1 MMVSGL
7 ILAAGQSKRLGGV
20 KPLLTHETATLIEIV
35 IANYR
40 ASKIDN
46 LILVLGHDARRVVQK
61 IPLAGLRVV
70 INPTP
75 SLGMSASI
83 QRGMAHL
90 ATRNEGIM
98 IAMGDMPLVGPDTIN
113 QIIAAFDK
121 SKKGIAVPVCNKQRG
136 HPVIFDQKK
145 YFDNLLEL
153 RGDVG
158 AKEILDANPKDI
170 LEVKVK
176 TDGVLIDV
184 DTREDWENI
193 RDRLEMP
200 DSVSSLV

>member
-1 MMVSGL
+1 MTVTGL
-7 ILAAGQSKRLGGV
+7 ILAAGQGKRLGGV
-20 KPLLTHETATLIEIV
+20 KPLLTHETATLIEMV
-35 IANYR
+35 IANFR
-40 ASKIDN
+40 ASKLDN
-46 LILVLGHDARRVVQK
+46 IILVLGHDARRVVQK
-61 IPLAGLRVV
+61 IPLAGLKIV

-90 ATRNEGIM
+90 ATRSEAIM
-98 IAMGDMPLVGPDTIN
+98 IAMGDMPLVGPETIN
-113 QIIAAFDK
+113 QLIAAFDK
-121 SKKGIAVPVCNKQRG
+121 SKKGIAVPVYDKQRG

-145 YFDNLLEL
+145 YFDRLLEL

-158 AKEILDANPKDI
+158 AKGILEANPKDI

-176 TDGVLIDV
+176 TDGILIDV
-184 DTREDWENI
+184 DTRDDWESI

>member
-1 MMVSGL
+1 MVTAL
-7 ILAAGQSKRLGGV
+7 ILAAGQGKRLGGV
-20 KPLLTHETATLIEIV
+20 KPLLTHETATLIEMV

-40 ASKIDN
+40 ASKVNNI
-46 LILVLGHDARRVVQK
+46 ILVLGHEARRVVQK
-61 IPLAGLRVV
+61 IPLAGLKVV

-90 ATRNEGIM
+90 ATRSEAIM
-98 IAMGDMPLVGPDTIN
+98 IAMGDMPLIGPDTIN
-113 QIIAAFDK
+113 TVIAGFEK
-121 SKKGIAVPVCNKQRG
+121 SKKGIAVPVFDKKRG

-145 YFDNLLEL
+145 YIDSLLEL

-158 AKEILDANPKDI
+158 AKEIIEANPKDI

-176 TDGVLIDV
+176 TDGVLVDV
-184 DTREDWENI
+184 DTKEDWESI

-200 DSVSSLV
+200 ESVSSLA

>member
-1 MMVSGL
+1 MVTGL
-7 ILAAGQSKRLGGV
+7 ILAAGLSKRLGGV
-20 KPLLTHETATLIEIV
+20 KPLLTHETSTLIEIV

-40 ASKIDN
+40 VSKIDN

-61 IPLAGLRVV
+61 IPLSGLRVV

-83 QRGMAHL
+83 QRGMAHVAPRSDAL
-90 ATRNEGIM
+90 M
-98 IAMGDMPLVGPDTIN
+98 IAMGDMPLIGPDTIN
-113 QIIAAFDK
+113 HMIAAFGK
-121 SKKGIAVPVCNKQRG
+121 SKKGIAVPVFDKKRG
-136 HPVIFDQKK
+136 HPVIFDRGK
-145 YFDNLLEL
+145 YFDSLLEL

-158 AKEILDANPKDI
+158 AKEILEANPKDI

-184 DTREDWENI
+184 DTREDWEDI
-193 RDRLEMP
+193 RDRLEVP

>member
-1 MMVSGL
+1 MITGL

-20 KPLLTHETATLIEIV
+20 KPLLLHETSTLIEFV

-61 IPLAGLRVV
+61 IPIAGLRVV

-75 SLGMSASI
+75 SLGMSTSI

-90 ATRNEGIM
+90 APRSDALM
-98 IAMGDMPLVGPDTIN
+98 IAMGDMPLIGPDTIN
-113 QIIAAFDK
+113 QMIAAFDK
-121 SKKGIAVPVCNKQRG
+121 SKKGIAVPVYDKKRG
-136 HPVIFDQKK
+136 HPVIFDQKT
-145 YFDNLLEL
+145 YFDSLLEL

-158 AKEILDANPKDI
+158 AKEILEANPKDI

-176 TDGVLIDV
+176 TEGVLIDV
-184 DTREDWENI
+184 DTREDWDNI

>member
-1 MMVSGL
+1 MVTAL
-7 ILAAGQSKRLGGV
+7 ILAAGQGKRLGGV
-20 KPLLTHETATLIEIV
+20 KPLLTHETATLIELV

-40 ASKIDN
+40 ASKVNNI
-46 LILVLGHDARRVVQK
+46 ILVLGHEARRVVQK
-61 IPLAGLRVV
+61 IPLAGLKVV

-90 ATRNEGIM
+90 ATRSEAIM
-98 IAMGDMPLVGPDTIN
+98 IAMGDMPLIGPDTIN
-113 QIIAAFDK
+113 TVIAGFEK
-121 SKKGIAVPVCNKQRG
+121 SKKGIAVPVFDKKRG

-145 YFDNLLEL
+145 YIDSLLEL

-158 AKEILDANPKDI
+158 AKEIIEANPKDI

-176 TDGVLIDV
+176 TDGVLVDV
-184 DTREDWENI
+184 DTKEDWESI

-200 DSVSSLV
+200 ESVSSLA

>member
-1 MMVSGL
+1 MTVTGL
-7 ILAAGQSKRLGGV
+7 ILAAGQGKRLGGV
-20 KPLLTHETATLIEIV
+20 KPLLTHETATLIEMV
-35 IANYR
+35 IANFR
-40 ASKIDN
+40 ASKLDN
-46 LILVLGHDARRVVQK
+46 IILVLGHDARRVVQK
-61 IPLAGLRVV
+61 IPLTGLKIV

-90 ATRNEGIM
+90 ATRSEAIM
-98 IAMGDMPLVGPDTIN
+98 IGLGDMPLVGPETIN
-113 QIIAAFDK
+113 QLIAAFDK
-121 SKKGIAVPVCNKQRG
+121 SKKGIAVPVYDKKRG

-145 YFDNLLEL
+145 YFDSLLEL

-158 AKEILDANPKDI
+158 AKEILEANPKDI

-176 TDGVLIDV
+176 SDDVLIDV
-184 DTREDWENI
+184 DTRDDWESI

-200 DSVSSLV
+200 NSVSSLV

>member
-1 MMVSGL
+1 MVTAL
-7 ILAAGQSKRLGGV
+7 ILAAGQGRRLGSV
-20 KPLLTHETATLIEIV
+20 KPLLTHETATLIEMV

-40 ASKIDN
+40 ASKVDN
-46 LILVLGHDARRVVQK
+46 VILVLGHEARRVVQK
-61 IPLAGLRVV
+61 IPLTGLKVV

-83 QRGMAHL
+83 QRGMAHM
-90 ATRNEGIM
+90 ATRSEAVM
-98 IAMGDMPLVGPDTIN
+98 IAMGDMPLIGPETIN
-113 QIIAAFDK
+113 QVVAAFDK
-121 SKKGIAVPVCNKQRG
+121 SKKGIAVPVYDKKRG

-145 YFDNLLEL
+145 YFDALLEL

-158 AKEILDANPKDI
+158 AKEILEANPKDV

-176 TDGVLIDV
+176 TDSVLIDV
-184 DTREDWENI
+184 DTKEDWESI
-193 RDRLEMP
+193 RDRLEVP

>member
-1 MMVSGL
+1 MVTAL
-7 ILAAGQSKRLGGV
+7 ILAAGQGKRLGGV
-20 KPLLTHETATLIEIV
+20 KPLLTHETATLIEMV

-40 ASKIDN
+40 ASKVNNI
-46 LILVLGHDARRVVQK
+46 ILVLGHEARRVVQK

-83 QRGMAHL
+83 QRGLAHL
-90 ATRNEGIM
+90 ATRSEAIM
-98 IAMGDMPLVGPDTIN
+98 IAMGDMPLIDPDTIN
-113 QIIAAFDK
+113 QIIAAFEK
-121 SKKGIAVPVCNKQRG
+121 SKKGIAVPVYDRTRG

-145 YFDNLLEL
+145 YFDSLLEL

-158 AKEILDANPKDI
+158 AKEIIEANRKDV
-170 LEVKVK
+170 LEIKVK